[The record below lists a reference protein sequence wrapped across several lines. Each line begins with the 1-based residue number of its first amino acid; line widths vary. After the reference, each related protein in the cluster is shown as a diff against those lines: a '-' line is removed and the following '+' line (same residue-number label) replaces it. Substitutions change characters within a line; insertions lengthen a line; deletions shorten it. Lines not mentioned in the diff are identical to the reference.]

1 MSFSRR
7 RFLGTGSAALA
18 SFALGCDPQPPARAT
33 GGLPWG
39 APLSPQESAAL
50 LPAAARPGGIFEF
63 FLFGGLNA
71 WDTFYVVPEFGD
83 ASAGS
88 ERPGTM
94 WWTYQSGPDNV
105 PEFFGRCGGAA
116 RDLLQPFGLD
126 SAGRTV
132 YFGPWVLA
140 LRDRPDIL
148 RRMRVF
154 AMRHDQVPHQGGN
167 PISLGGHRLGN
178 PRLAGTAAHVQRFEY
193 ERRASGRSAPFASVL
208 LPRGRDVP
216 GNNADSAA
224 SIGLHDGSARPLV
237 MWLNS
242 TPDFAE
248 MLERK
253 GFLDHV
259 DAADALMDAYAADF
273 ARRPVDPRTE
283 GLVRAPVFDEYLGAR
298 ASSRNAPGLG
308 EILPLDALRAPSG
321 VSCEIESSN
330 DLTSAGLNFASRLLL
345 HPDQPAK
352 YVISVDGGFLPATGG
367 ASYDTHSLHV
377 VESSRNVTHAMQ
389 ALAARINEPGEADPA
404 KFDLDRHTILITTE
418 FGRTPYREGETGLDH
433 WPGGY
438 VQLAI
443 GGWVGEDQAGIVGA
457 IEEDGYASDWITPA
471 EFRAATLLSLG
482 IWPFTPEA
490 FAVGDVR
497 EGDTEIESAR
507 WLREHVLG
515 ARG

>member
-18 SFALGCDPQPPARAT
+18 SLAWGCAPADSARST

-39 APLSPQESAAL
+39 APLSAREDESL
-50 LPAAARPGGIFEF
+50 LAAATRPDGIFEF
-63 FLFGGLNA
+63 YLFGGLNA

-83 ASAGS
+83 PAGGSA
-88 ERPGTM
+88 RPNTM
-94 WWTYQSGPDNV
+94 WWTYQTGPDSV
-105 PEFFGRCGGAA
+105 PQHFNRCGGDG
-116 RDLLQPFGLD
+116 REMLQPFGPD

-132 YFGPWVLA
+132 HLGPWVLA

-148 RRMRVF
+148 RRMRIF

-178 PRLAGTAAHVQRFEY
+178 PRLAGTAAHVQRFHQ
-193 ERRASGRSAPFASVL
+193 ERRTPGRSAPFSSVL

-216 GNNADSAA
+216 GNNADAA
-224 SIGLHDGSARPLV
+224 AAIGLHTGDARPLV
-237 MWLNS
+237 LWLNS

-248 MLERK
+248 KLERK
-253 GFLDHV
+253 GFRDHV
-259 DAADALMDAYAADF
+259 DAADALVDAYTTDF
-273 ARRPVDPRTE
+273 ARRIVDPRTE
-283 GLVRAPVFDEYLGAR
+283 ALTRAPVLDEYVGAR
-298 ASSRNAPGLG
+298 AGARSAAELLD
-308 EILPLDALRAPSG
+308 ILPLDAMRAPSG
-321 VSCEIESSN
+321 TSCEAETDN
-330 DLTSAGLNFASRLLL
+330 DLTSAGLEFGRRLLL
-345 HPDQPAK
+345 HPEQPAK
-352 YVISVDGGFLPATGG
+352 YVVSVDGGFLPATGG

-377 VESSRNVTHAMQ
+377 VESARNVTHAMR
-389 ALAARINEPGEADPA
+389 ALAARINEPGEGDPD
-404 KFDLDRHTILITTE
+404 KFDLDRHTILITSE
-418 FGRTPYREGETGLDH
+418 FGRTPYREGDTGLDH

-438 VQLAI
+438 VQMAI
-443 GGWVGEDQAGIVGA
+443 GGWVGEDQAGVIGA
-457 IEEDGYASDWITPA
+457 IGEDGYATDWITPA

-515 ARG
+515 VRA